1 MAYNNESTFKR
12 AFFEL
17 YWTMKIIP
25 SRLVWVRLQKIVSGE
40 LSKSYPKTS
49 KILSKNIPQISKKS
63 SKIIGLVESRI
74 IRMDSSLL
82 WRVMADLWSSCSFLL
97 FLSLPDVLHFADF
110 SHSPQKEG
118 NCLIT
123 GYVMPTSSTDL
134 LLKVTGCICF
144 LFIMGQ
150 IAIAQCR
157 RFTTSTRILQFVFF
171 SCVNK
176 GYCFLNLSGKQRQN
190 EFW

>member
-1 MAYNNESTFKR
+1 MACNNESTFKR

-17 YWTMKIIP
+17 YSTMKIIP
-25 SRLVWVRLQKIVSGE
+25 SRLVWVRLQKILSGE

-63 SKIIGLVESRI
+63 NKIVGLVESRI
-74 IRMDSSLL
+74 IHMDSSLL
-82 WRVMADLWSSCSFLL
+82 WRVMPDLWSSCSFFL
-97 FLSLPDVLHFADF
+97 FLSLPDGVLHFADF

-150 IAIAQCR
+150 IAIAQWC
-157 RFTTSTRILQFVFF
+157 RFTTTTSILQFVFF
-171 SCVNK
+171 LCK
-176 GYCFLNLSGKQRQN
+176 
-190 EFW
+190 